1 MSEYIVTLCGNPNS
15 GKTTIFNSLTGLNQH
30 VGNWPGVT
38 VEKKEGFFNCE
49 EKEIKVVDLPGIY
62 SLSANSLDERIAR
75 EYLLRGESNLVVDIV
90 DGTVLERNLYLF
102 SQLLEM
108 DLNLVL
114 VVNMID
120 EVEKKGLKID
130 TKMLS
135 NMLRVPVVETAA
147 SKNFGVDNLK
157 RAICKNLERKK
168 KPLQIYYG
176 EILENTIEKVT
187 KILEN
192 GRVKYLNAPT
202 RWIAIK
208 LIEKDMEIFS
218 YIKKNYPDLNI
229 EEKLYKI
236 TSDAESYLGEEI
248 DVYIVER
255 RYGFIEGVVKDC
267 LREKTDINKRIN
279 SSEKVD
285 RFVLNKY
292 LGIPLFFV
300 MMAIVFQLIFTVGN
314 PISELIDKL
323 MNNFG
328 DYVASNILKNSPTF
342 ASFFKEGIIGGVG
355 SVLVFLPNIFILF
368 FLLTFL
374 EQSGYMSRAA
384 FIMDK
389 FMHKLGLHGK
399 SFIPMI
405 LGFGCNI
412 TGIMAAR
419 TLQSRKDRVLTI
431 IINPLISCSARLTVY
446 TLFAGVFFVNYQGL
460 VVFSLYVIGILLSVL
475 VARVFKS
482 IFFKEE
488 FAPLIMELPPYR
500 LPNLKGVLLISYKRS
515 ALFVKKAGTVILSG
529 VILIWI
535 LASLPPGVEY
545 GSKESLIGILGTQL
559 APIFKWAGFPHW
571 QIAVALIFGIVAKEL
586 VVGILGTLLTTG
598 NQVTLSQALHSF
610 FTPLSAYSF
619 LLTVLLYVPC
629 IATIAAIK
637 KEIGMK
643 WAFFTILYMMILGLT
658 ISTLVY
664 QIGSLFLK

>member
-1 MSEYIVTLCGNPNS
+1 MFDYSVALCGNPNC

-38 VEKKEGFFNCE
+38 VEKKEGFFECNGNVV
-49 EKEIKVVDLPGIY
+49 KVVDLPGIY
-62 SLSANSLDERIAR
+62 SLSANSIDERIAR
-75 EYLLRGESNLVVDIV
+75 EHLLKGESDIVVDIV
-90 DGTVLERNLYLF
+90 DGSVLERNLYLF
-102 SQLLEM
+102 TQLLEM
-108 DLNLVL
+108 DLNLIL
-114 VVNMID
+114 NVNMID
-120 EVEKKGLKID
+120 EVEKKGLKINI
-130 TKMLS
+130 KKLS

-147 SKNFGVDNLK
+147 NRNFGIDILK
-157 RAICKNLERKK
+157 RNICKNFKRGKK
-168 KPLQIYYG
+168 KLEIYYG
-176 EILENTIEKVT
+176 EILENAIDELS
-187 KILEN
+187 KILKEYN
-192 GRVKYLNAPT
+192 VRYLNAPI

-208 LIEKDMEIFS
+208 LLEKDMEIFS
-218 YIKKNYPDLNI
+218 YIKKHYSEINI
-229 EEKLYKI
+229 EEKLYELSSK
-236 TSDAESYLGEEI
+236 AEEYLGEEI

-267 LREKTDINKRIN
+267 VFKRTDVDKKVNF
-279 SSEKVD
+279 SEKID
-285 RFVLNKY
+285 KFILNKY
-292 LGIPLFFV
+292 LGVPLFFII
-300 MMAIVFQLIFTVGN
+300 MAIVFQLIFTIGN
-314 PISELIDKL
+314 PISDFINSVF
-323 MNNFG
+323 NNFG
-328 DYVASNILKNSPTF
+328 NYVSSTF
-342 ASFFKEGIIGGVG
+342 FKPYPIFSSFFKEGLIGGVG

-431 IINPLISCSARLTVY
+431 IINPLVSCSARLTVY
-446 TLFAGVFFVNYQGL
+446 TLFAGVFFIHYQGL
-460 VVFSLYVIGILLSVL
+460 VVFSLYFIGIVLAVL
-475 VARVFKS
+475 VARFFKS
-482 IFFKEE
+482 LFFKEE

-500 LPNLKGVLLISYKRS
+500 LPNMKGVFLISYKRS

-545 GSKESLIGILGTQL
+545 GSKESVIGIMGSKL
-559 APIFKWAGFPHW
+559 APLFKWAGFPHW

-586 VVGILGTLLTTG
+586 VVGILGTLLTKG
-598 NQVTLSQALHSF
+598 SSITLASALHHY

-619 LLTVLLYVPC
+619 LLTVLLYIPC
-629 IATIAAIK
+629 LATIAVIK
-637 KEIGMK
+637 KEIGTK
-643 WAFFTILYMMILGLT
+643 WALFTILYMMILGLT
-658 ISTLVY
+658 ISTIVY
-664 QIGSLFLK
+664 QIGSLF